1 MKLLL
6 VLVAGVFAGLIL
18 GGPCQAEDLTSDM
31 LQVEVWAP
39 LASISPGEL
48 TPPPPPSTLPIQL
61 LKEARWLISGMIFG
75 WHFVYV
81 PSDKTRQVA
90 EVLTLKPL
98 GEIPWGDPRLSVT
111 ATRVDRKSNQY
122 SVSVTYLLSSVEQDL
137 RTAWASAELHSA
149 GGRGEWVGADSL
161 KGRQEVV
168 AQTVKAA
175 VRNFLR
181 PKIFNKPERIEGD
194 VLLLHSPLIGSE
206 ADQLDCTAEFR
217 LRLTLVQSYPV
228 Y

>member
-1 MKLLL
+1 MNKLVLTCLLL
-6 VLVAGVFAGLIL
+6 GFTSVLWAQSDLGV
-18 GGPCQAEDLTSDM
+18 DM
-31 LQVEVWAP
+31 LQAEVWAP
-39 LASISPGEL
+39 LTAQNPGEL

-61 LKEARWLISGMIFG
+61 LKEARWLLSGMIFG

-81 PSDKTRQVA
+81 PSDKTRQVE

-111 ATRVDRKSNQY
+111 ATQIDRKNNQY
-122 SVSVTYLLSSVEQDL
+122 TLSVTFFLSPVEKDL
-137 RTAWASAELHSA
+137 RSAWSAAELHSV
-149 GGRGEWVGADSL
+149 GGRGQWVGADSL
-161 KGRQEVV
+161 EGRKAVV
-168 AQTVKAA
+168 AQTVKEA

-181 PKIFNKPERIEGD
+181 PKIYNKPERIEGD
-194 VLLLHSPLIGSE
+194 VLLLHSPIIGSA